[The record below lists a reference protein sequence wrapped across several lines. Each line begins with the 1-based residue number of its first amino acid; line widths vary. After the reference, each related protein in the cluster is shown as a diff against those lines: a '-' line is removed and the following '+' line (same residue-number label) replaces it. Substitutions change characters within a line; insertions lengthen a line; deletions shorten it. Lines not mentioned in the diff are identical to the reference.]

1 MSKNY
6 AVKHVGIGNK
16 RYKPGEVLPELTD
29 KQWKHLHELGAIR
42 SEYDPVEAEMELA
55 DELNQQ
61 EDKQSDEEPKDEA
74 DGNEPEEADDPED
87 AEDAEEPQEMPD
99 INVMDGIDEGEEEK
113 PKKRGRK
120 AGKA

>member
-6 AVKHVGIGNK
+6 AVKHVGIGSK
-16 RYKPGEVLPELTD
+16 RYKPGEELPELTD

-74 DGNEPEEADDPED
+74 DGNEPEEADD
-87 AEDAEEPQEMPD
+87 AEEAEEPQEMPD